1 MYLLQIWKD
10 IFGELV
16 SLLFFFFQS
25 HWECSLFK
33 ETRILPTCQ
42 SFKPWGITLVPSPTL
57 WSQAVAS
64 WGPPLFLEQGYP
76 LKVSEDPR
84 TALLSPAVKKENLQ
98 TVGHITT
105 DHEWRRQSLRGLRLF
120 TSQIRTKYCLS
131 TRPCLKKN
139 KEIIK
144 ADALQKLL
152 IRKKSTGWRQTCGWK
167 LIKAERKV
175 IKTPEPS
182 GQNE

>member
-1 MYLLQIWKD
+1 MEGHIWWTGL
-10 IFGELV
+10 FA
-16 SLLFFFFQS
+16 LFFFFNHLENAAYS
-25 HWECSLFK
+25 RRPGSCPPASPSSTEV
-33 ETRILPTCQ
+33 
-42 SFKPWGITLVPSPTL
+42 ITLVPSPTL

-64 WGPPLFLEQGYP
+64 WGPPLFLEQGYL

-84 TALLSPAVKKENLQ
+84 TALLSPAVKKENLK
-98 TVGHITT
+98 TVGYITT
-105 DHEWRRQSLRGLRLF
+105 DHEWRRQSLWGLRLF

-131 TRPCLKKN
+131 TRPCLKNN

-152 IRKKSTGWRQTCGWK
+152 IRKKRTGWRQTCGWK

-175 IKTPEPS
+175 IKTLEPS